1 MTTRPS
7 LVVIGLVAFALI
19 VAACSAAPAAPA
31 PTPGPPVSDAPAT
44 ISPDEPVTG
53 DPGGILPD
61 PGAGEPV
68 DLVPRPGQRDVHPVN
83 INLIEVRSNGDRIAA
98 RLTWT
103 SGVEPCHVFD
113 SVLTGVDG
121 TTITLTVREGSGD
134 AGQVCIEIAQIKTTV
149 VDLGVFAPGTYTIRA
164 GQGDAQPVRMTI
176 G

>member
-1 MTTRPS
+1 MTTRPA
-7 LVVIGLVAFALI
+7 LTLIGLVAFALI
-19 VAACSAAPAAPA
+19 VAACTAVPAALA
-31 PTPGPPVSDAPAT
+31 PTPGPPLGDAPVT

-53 DPGGILPD
+53 NPGGAFPN
-61 PGAGEPV
+61 PGAGGPV

-83 INLIEVRSNGDRIAA
+83 IDLIEVRSNGDRIAA

-113 SVLTGVDG
+113 SVLTRVDG
-121 TTITLTVREGSGD
+121 TTIALTVREGSGD

-164 GQGDAQPVRMTI
+164 GLGDAQPVSVTI
-176 G
+176 D